1 MAMGSRLLRVRPR
14 QRSLFLAF
22 RPQLKMKVARVGS
35 SRSLSAITTFRRFR
49 APTMHWVPGTE
60 CETNWV
66 EANNLHSQSP
76 SLDPLGI

>member
-1 MAMGSRLLRVRPR
+1 
-14 QRSLFLAF
+14 
-22 RPQLKMKVARVGS
+22 
-35 SRSLSAITTFRRFR
+35 
-49 APTMHWVPGTE
+49 MHWVPGTE